1 MFSMINTIV
10 FLGIELYFLLANS
23 QEASLHC
30 YNCTDC
36 LIVDINTTT
45 VDDCGGCTT
54 QFLESSIV
62 RGCVSSCINDIVQGP
77 FCCTE
82 NLCNNQKLS
91 VHLNQQKQANIKE
104 TNLITNVSISSSLTS
119 SIVPTMTL
127 STTTNMTTITSE
139 MKNSQ
144 MTLNKSCFIAFN
156 CLVWIFLMLYIFP
169 FVNIH

>member
-1 MFSMINTIV
+1 MYRHRDEILTKFIGWMFRIIYAFVS
-10 FLGIELYFLLANS
+10 LGLELYYLLANS
-23 QEASLHC
+23 QEVAASLHC

-45 VDDCGGCTT
+45 VDNCGGCTT

-91 VHLNQQKQANIKE
+91 VHLNQQKQVTIKE
-104 TNLITNVSISSSLTS
+104 TTHISNVSISSSLIS
-119 SIVPTMTL
+119 STLPTTTL
-127 STTTNMTTITSE
+127 STTTTITTITSE

-144 MTLNKSCFIAFN
+144 
-156 CLVWIFLMLYIFP
+156 
-169 FVNIH
+169 